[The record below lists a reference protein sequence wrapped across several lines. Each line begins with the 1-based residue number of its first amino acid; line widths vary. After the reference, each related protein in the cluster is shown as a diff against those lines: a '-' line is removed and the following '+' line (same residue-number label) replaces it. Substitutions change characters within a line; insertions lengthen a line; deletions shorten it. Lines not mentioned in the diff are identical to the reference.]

1 MENKVNE
8 SLGQLVRPLEQM
20 ENMQK
25 MLLEQQKE
33 MLDKIDS
40 AYDKL
45 ESMKQS
51 LEFDRLADMV
61 EKLQWDIDLLKQ
73 EMNV

>member
-1 MENKVNE
+1 MSNENQ
-8 SLGQLVRPLEQM
+8 SLGRLVKPYEQM

>member
-1 MENKVNE
+1 VENKANE

-20 ENMQK
+20 ESMQK